1 MADKEKRKEKKK
13 TKKKRKESWVAYAMA
28 IHCLTVWEQQ
38 VQDQGVGRV
47 AELWGRDCSRPLS
60 QCLIAPGI
68 LWLVGGVSLCLHM
81 IFLPYV
87 SASGFKF
94 LFFIRTQSYW
104 IGAHCGP
111 QLN

>member
-1 MADKEKRKEKKK
+1 
-13 TKKKRKESWVAYAMA
+13 MA